1 MLQTF
6 ARTLQPTISFHL
18 STFPRGEEDPQQSR
32 ANLSEFSFQWILKIT
47 QITHILP
54 QYSVPTLTDVSLTPI
69 CPQIEQLVQR

>member
-18 STFPRGEEDPQQSR
+18 STFPRGQRTPSR
-32 ANLSEFSFQWILKIT
+32 AEPSSLGSLFNGFYKIT

-54 QYSVPTLTDVSLTPI
+54 QHSLPTLTDVSLTPI